1 MADDYS
7 DRGRQ
12 RDRERQA
19 LDKQAIANADNP
31 FLGVAE
37 QARSRLAADN
47 DAAIKA
53 AQEKRAPQGPRPP
66 TQFETADRVAT
77 VAEDHDRTASTM
89 GGFLSDTKQ
98 ITKKDKL
105 HQPVLDRNEAVRW
118 ADSEEMKGKLAQN
131 KVERHAAEQF
141 HAQLVDDSRQI
152 MSEHAATEAAQAVR
166 AKKLQSEQDFVTNM
180 KRAETEAIDRHAAA
194 PPEDAGRYWSNLSFF
209 RKAMY
214 TLSAGLLG
222 GAGMDPFANLDSAIQ
237 QDIEEQRGNRA
248 QLMDDIGA
256 RGKALTGAQ
265 ATYNQILETV
275 KDERA
280 ADLVMQNIR
289 WKEMAAK
296 MQALQAELGAAAMGP
311 QQQQLMAKMI
321 ARIADN
327 ELAMQKLAIAHPYQR
342 TSTVPTISGPE
353 REVKMAQFKHELN
366 RAAATEDAAISQ
378 YGTAA
383 ADAPQPGAPMSVQE
397 RAENRQEREFQH
409 KQKQDLLGGERGGH
423 LAAGIGMIKDW
434 QKEFATDIEG
444 QTEMTLPVS
453 NSGLASEFGRTVF
466 GDPSRLKLDR
476 DTRKLVVALVLNN
489 VTGAVAAP
497 IERQGIIDTLQD
509 ETLSGDQVRSGMASA
524 LRLLELQHQHRERA
538 SSDEAAADYRGVSPG
553 ELPPIEKRYG
563 GRGARS
569 ADDETFGGRER

>member
-7 DRGRQ
+7 DRGREAA
-12 RDRERQA
+12 RTRQA
-19 LDKQAIANADNP
+19 LDKQTIANAPNA
-31 FLGVAE
+31 FSGAAE
-37 QARSRLAADN
+37 AARSRLGADN
-47 DAAIKA
+47 DAAIKVV
-53 AQEKRAPQGPRPP
+53 QEKQGPRPP

-77 VAEDHDRTASTM
+77 VAEEHDTNARAM
-89 GGFLSDTKQ
+89 AGHLSDTKQ
-98 ITKKDKL
+98 VTKKDPL
-105 HQPVLDRNEAVRW
+105 HQPVLDRNEAIRW

-131 KVERHAAEQF
+131 KAERLSAEKF
-141 HAQLVDDSRQI
+141 HAQLTDNATQI
-152 MSEHAATEAAQAVR
+152 MTEHATAEAAQAVR
-166 AKKLQSEQDFVTNM
+166 QKKLESEQNFITNA
-180 KRAETEAIDRHAAA
+180 KRAESEAIDRHASA
-194 PPEDAGRYWSNLSFF
+194 PPEDAGRYWANLSFF

-237 QDIEEQRGNRA
+237 ADIEEQRGARA
-248 QLMDDIGA
+248 QRMEDITS
-256 RGKALTGAQ
+256 RGRALSGAQ
-265 ATYNQILETV
+265 ATYDQILDTV
-275 KDERA
+275 QDERA

-311 QQQQLMAKMI
+311 QQQQLMAKMV

-327 ELAMQKLAIAHPYQR
+327 ELSMQKLAIAHPYQR
-342 TSTVPTISGPE
+342 TSTVSTISGPE
-353 REVKMAQFKHELN
+353 REVKMAQFKHEQN

-378 YGTAA
+378 YGKAA

-466 GDPSRLKLDR
+466 GDPRRLKIDR

-509 ETLSGDQVRSGMASA
+509 ETLSGDQVRSGMESA
-524 LRLLELQHQHRERA
+524 LRMLELQHQHRERA
-538 SSDEAAADYRGVSPG
+538 TSDEASADYRNIGTD
-553 ELPPIEKRYG
+553 ELVPIEKRYG

-569 ADDETFGGRER
+569 QDDETFGGVER